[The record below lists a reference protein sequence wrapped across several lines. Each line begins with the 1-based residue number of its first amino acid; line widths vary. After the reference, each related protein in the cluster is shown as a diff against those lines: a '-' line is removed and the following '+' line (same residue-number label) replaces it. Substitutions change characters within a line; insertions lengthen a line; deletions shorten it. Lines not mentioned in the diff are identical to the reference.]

1 MVVGLV
7 MAAEEKGAPLILV
20 YNEDVTPK
28 VPMELGIPL
37 IVNAAKRASVPVA
50 TILDH
55 GKSLEHVVKAI
66 RLGSSSV
73 MFYGSG
79 LPYEENV
86 KKTREVVRVAHAVG
100 VDVEAE
106 LGSISGSAVSL
117 GKSGPDSA
125 FTDPDVAADFVKRT
139 RVDALAISFGNVHGI
154 YKGEPNLDLDRVRR
168 IHSLVDV
175 PLVMHGASGLIESDY
190 KDIVDSGISKV
201 CYYTAMAI
209 GASNDL
215 KRMLTGAD
223 WDATVY
229 HDIISR
235 SIGYF
240 CTDAKRLMDI
250 VGSSGMIL

>member
-7 MAAEEKGAPLILV
+7 MAAEEKGAPLIFA
-20 YNEDVTPK
+20 YNENMTPEI
-28 VPMELGIPL
+28 PIELGIPL
-37 IVNAAKRASVPVA
+37 IVNAAKRARVPVA

-55 GKSLEHVVKAI
+55 GKSLEHAVKAI
-66 RLGSSSV
+66 HLGSSSV
-73 MFYGSG
+73 MFDGSG

-86 KKTREVVRVAHAVG
+86 KKTKEVVRVAHAVG
-100 VDVEAE
+100 VGVEAE
-106 LGSISGSAVSL
+106 LGSISGSAVYL
-117 GKSGPDSA
+117 GESGPDSA
-125 FTDPDVAADFVKRT
+125 FTDPDAAADFVAST
-139 RVDALAISFGNVHGI
+139 GVDALAISFGNVHGV
-154 YKGEPNLDLDRVRR
+154 YKGEPNLDLDRVRK

-175 PLVMHGASGLIESDY
+175 PLVMHGASGLVESDY

-215 KRMLTGAD
+215 KSMLADAD

-240 CTDAKRLMDI
+240 CTDTKRLMDI
-250 VGSSGMIL
+250 VGSSGRVE